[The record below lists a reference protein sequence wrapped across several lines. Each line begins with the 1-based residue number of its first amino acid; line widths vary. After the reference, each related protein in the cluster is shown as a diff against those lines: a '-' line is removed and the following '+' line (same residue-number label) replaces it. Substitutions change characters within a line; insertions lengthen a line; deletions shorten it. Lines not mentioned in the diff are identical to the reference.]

1 MATTH
6 RLAADQVHYE
16 WNNALEP
23 RLEIDAG

>member
-1 MATTH
+1 MAVTH

-23 RLEIDAG
+23 RLETGSR

>member
-16 WNNALEP
+16 WNNSLQP
-23 RLEIDAG
+23 RLDHRPR